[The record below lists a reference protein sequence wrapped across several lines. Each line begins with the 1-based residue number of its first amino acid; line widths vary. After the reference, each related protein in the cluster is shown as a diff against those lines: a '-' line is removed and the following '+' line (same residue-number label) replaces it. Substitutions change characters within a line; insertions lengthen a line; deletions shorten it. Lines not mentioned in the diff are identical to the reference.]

1 MSNVKYLFGVYNKNF
16 EMPLPKKG
24 FKATAY
30 TALAIIAVTCIVIPC
45 CLIVGFITDIMSTA
59 MMMAGSKTAALM
71 SEIHIMSVFSLVFGL
86 FVIFNVLFFS
96 SDREHL
102 VTLPITPTELLAAK
116 FRHTYIA
123 ESIME
128 FLVLLAMFVG
138 YFIACV
144 KNYESLSSFGIIS
157 VLMAVIAT
165 FVTPLLPL
173 VYCAIISMLLMVL
186 LRNVKNAKIFSH
198 VSDFFLLLFIGL
210 FLLSFRDSGGVTV
223 TNYIDSLLANS
234 NLFFRICNILFFTV
248 PILGKAMEA
257 ESIIYAILYLLANVI
272 PVAVMLLIGKYL
284 YQEGLYTAASL
295 GSKHKQTDANKL
307 NIKLTSPFSACFKKE
322 IKVLLRTKAYSNN
335 CVYVNLLWPIGVVL
349 FFILSKKNENVL
361 RFKELYGDPSYPRAA
376 LIMMLAVIAI
386 SFIASALNTL
396 ASTAFSREGAHVDLI
411 KYIPVS
417 YSTQLYA
424 KVLTAVVFTYPA
436 LLLSIAAAGYFLHFN
451 ALAFLIYALTALLAM
466 TICIVTGL
474 SMDSAA
480 PFTVWSD
487 EYSALRGNLNSFFN
501 MAVSMLVAFL
511 LCALVFLV
519 FELTSASLATVTILV
534 LLILAVAAIL
544 AVIFGRR
551 IIIANM
557 KELY

>member
-1 MSNVKYLFGVYNKNF
+1 MSNIKYLFGVYNKNF

-45 CLIVGFITDIMSTA
+45 CLIVGFITDILSEA

-86 FVIFNVLFFS
+86 FVIFSVLFFS
-96 SDREHL
+96 SDREHM

-128 FLVLLAMFVG
+128 FLVLLSMFIG

-144 KNYESLSSFGIIS
+144 KNYGSFSSFGPVS
-157 VLMAVIAT
+157 VLMALIAT

-173 VYCAIISMLLMVL
+173 VYCAIISMLLMAL
-186 LRNVKNAKIFSH
+186 LKNVRNAKLFFH
-198 VSDFFLLLFIGL
+198 VSDFFLLLFIAL
-210 FLLSFRDSGGVTV
+210 FLLSFKDSGGVTV
-223 TNYIDSLLANS
+223 TNYIDSLLADN

-257 ESIIYAILYLLANVI
+257 ESIIYSLLYLAANII
-272 PVAVMLLIGKYL
+272 PVALMLLIGKYL
-284 YQEGLYTAASL
+284 YLEGLHTAASL
-295 GSKHKQTDANKL
+295 GSTHKQANVDKL
-307 NIKLTSPFSACFKKE
+307 NIKLTSPLSACFKKE
-322 IKVLLRTKAYSNN
+322 FRVLLRTKAYSNN
-335 CVYVNLLWPIGVVL
+335 CVYINLLWPVGVIL
-349 FFILSKKNENVL
+349 FFVLSRKNENVI
-361 RFKELYGDPSYPRAA
+361 RFIELYKDPSYPRAA
-376 LIMMLAVIAI
+376 LITMLAVIAI

-411 KYIPVS
+411 KYIPVP

-424 KVLTAVVFTYPA
+424 KVLTALVFTYPA
-436 LLLSIAAAGYFLHFN
+436 LLLSIIAAQHFLGFGI
-451 ALAFLIYALTALLAM
+451 LTGLVYALTAFLAM

-511 LCALVFLV
+511 LCALIFLLY
-519 FELTSASLATVTILV
+519 ELTTASLATVTILV
-534 LLILAVAAIL
+534 LVILGIAATFAVS
-544 AVIFGRR
+544 FGRR
-551 IIIANM
+551 IIINNM